1 MTRVLMV
8 SDVFFPRING
18 VSTSI
23 DTFQQCLKEEGVEV
37 TLVAPDYGSS
47 PSHEKLLRIPSKPVP
62 NDPEDRLMRWGDL
75 KSTLNVL
82 APEHDVVHIQ
92 TPFLAH
98 YAGLKAARLH
108 GKPVVATYHTLFE
121 EYLYHYVPWVP
132 ATWMKSLA
140 RRFSRT
146 QCNALNAL
154 IVPSTA
160 MRDRLSTYGV
170 NVPMEVIP
178 TGIPLQRFHDA
189 SGDAFRAAHHIESDR
204 PLSLF
209 VGRVAHEK
217 NIEFLIRAHQQA
229 LKITPN
235 ALLLITGE
243 GPALG
248 DLHALVAQLGL
259 QENVRFLGYLDRQHT
274 LPQAYAAADLFV
286 FASRTETQGL
296 VLIEAMASGTP
307 VLALSIMGTQD
318 ILRDAPG
325 CIVGVDDVSK
335 FGTQMGELLSD
346 RAHCHELGQ
355 TARTTSLQ
363 WSDQAL
369 AAKLADFY
377 RQLL

>member
-23 DTFQQCLKEEGVEV
+23 DTFQQCLSAEGVEV
-37 TLVAPDYGSS
+37 TLVAPDYGNSTH
-47 PSHEKLLRIPSKPVP
+47 HERLVRIPAKPVP
-62 NDPEDRLMRWGDL
+62 NDPEDRFMRWGEL
-75 KSTLNVL
+75 HQTLNRLV
-82 APEHDVVHIQ
+82 PEHDVVHIQ

-98 YAGLKAARLH
+98 YAGLKAARAH

-132 ATWMKSLA
+132 SAWMKGLA
-140 RRFSRT
+140 RRFSRK

-160 MRDRLSTYGV
+160 MRQRLGDYGV
-170 NVPMEVIP
+170 NVPMQVIP
-178 TGIPLQRFHDA
+178 TGIPLQRFHEA
-189 SGDAFRAAHHIESDR
+189 SGLPFRQAHQIEADR

-217 NIEFLIRAHQQA
+217 NIDFLIKAHQVA
-229 LKITPN
+229 LKQCPQ

-243 GPALG
+243 GPALP
-248 DLHALVAQLGL
+248 DLHAMVAQLGL
-259 QENVRFLGYLDRQHT
+259 QDSVRFIGYLDRQHT
-274 LPQAYAAADLFV
+274 LPQAYAAADVFV

-296 VLIEAMASGTP
+296 VLIEAMASATP

-318 ILRDAPG
+318 IMRDAPG
-325 CIVGVDDVSK
+325 CITGVDDVQA
-335 FGTQMGELLSD
+335 FGQQMGQMLND
-346 RAHCHELGQ
+346 RAHCHDLGLA
-355 TARTTSLQ
+355 ARETSLR

-369 AAKLADFY
+369 AARLANFY
-377 RQLL
+377 RQQL